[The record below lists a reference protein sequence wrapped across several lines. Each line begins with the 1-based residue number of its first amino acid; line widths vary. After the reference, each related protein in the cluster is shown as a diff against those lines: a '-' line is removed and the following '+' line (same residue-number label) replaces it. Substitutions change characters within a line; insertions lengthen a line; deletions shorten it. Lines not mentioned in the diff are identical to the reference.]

1 MTRYTAKYPHNI
13 LLAADGSE
21 HAIAAAEL
29 LASLPL
35 PDSSMVTGV
44 YVLIPRHTQLAT
56 TFQNILN
63 PIVNKLQ
70 DSCASIETKIL
81 SGYPSEVLTKY
92 AENEHCDLTVLG
104 AQGLRGTFSILL
116 GGVAQQV
123 VEYSCC
129 PVMIVRVPHKRLK
142 QVLLVVDGSTHG
154 QAATSYLGQF
164 ALPTSCQIHVLHV
177 LPPAYQ
183 DDYYIQS
190 WPAGIDM
197 IHPVTIPEDLQ
208 EQLQQ
213 QAKNELAE
221 GEKLLAQV
229 KKDLAAHGVDA
240 HTALQRGDAATKILE
255 YIDEKNIDL
264 VVTGSRG
271 LGKIRGWFLGSVS
284 RKLAHYAK
292 CSVLIVKDL
301 PTYQQKGGRDVKS

>member
-1 MTRYTAKYPHNI
+1 MNQSSKIFPANI

-21 HAIAAAEL
+21 HSKAAAEL

-35 PDSSMVTGV
+35 PKTSKITCV

-56 TFQNILN
+56 SFQTVFDS
-63 PIVNKLQ
+63 IVAKLQ
-70 DSCASIETKIL
+70 ESCALIETKTI
-81 SGYPSEVLTKY
+81 SGFPSEVLTKY
-92 AENEHCDLTVLG
+92 AEEHKSDLTVLG
-104 AQGLRGTFSILL
+104 AKGLRGTFNILL

-129 PVMIVRVPHKRLK
+129 PVMVVRVPHKTLK
-142 QVLLVVDGSTHG
+142 KVLLVIDGSAHG
-154 QAATSYLGQF
+154 KAATSYLGKF
-164 ALPTSCQIHVLHV
+164 ALPPACQTHVLHV

-197 IHPVTIPEDLQ
+197 IHPVAIPDDLQ

-213 QAKNELAE
+213 QANNEFVQ
-221 GEKLLAQV
+221 GEKLLEDAAQ
-229 KKDLAAHGVDA
+229 DLSANGIDA
-240 HTALQRGDAATKILE
+240 HIVLQRGDAATKILE
-255 YIDEKNIDL
+255 YIDENKIDL
-264 VVTGSRG
+264 VITGSRG
-271 LGKIRGWFLGSVS
+271 LGKIQGWFLGSVS

-301 PTYQQKGGRDVKS
+301 PANHQEGGQDVKS

>member
-1 MTRYTAKYPHNI
+1 MIGATKKYPCNI

-21 HAIAAAEL
+21 HSVAAAEL

-35 PDSSMVTGV
+35 PDSCKITGV

-56 TFQNILN
+56 SFHNILN

-70 DSCASIETKIL
+70 GSCASIETKTL

-92 AENEHCDLTVLG
+92 AEQHKCDLTILG
-104 AQGLRGTFSILL
+104 AKGLRGTFSILL

-129 PVMIVRVPHKRLK
+129 PVLIVRVPHKRLR

-154 QAATSYLGQF
+154 QAAASYLGQF
-164 ALPTSCQIHVLHV
+164 ALPTSCQTHVLHV

-197 IHPVTIPEDLQ
+197 IHPVAIPDDLQ

-213 QAKNELAE
+213 QSKNESE
-221 GEKLLAQV
+221 QGEKLLAQV
-229 KKDLAAHGVDA
+229 AKDLSSHGVNA
-240 HTALQRGDAATKILE
+240 HTALQRGDAATKILQ
-255 YIDEKNIDL
+255 YIEENNIDL

-271 LGKIRGWFLGSVS
+271 LGKIQGWFLGSVS

-301 PTYQQKGGRDVKS
+301 PTYHQQGGRDVKS